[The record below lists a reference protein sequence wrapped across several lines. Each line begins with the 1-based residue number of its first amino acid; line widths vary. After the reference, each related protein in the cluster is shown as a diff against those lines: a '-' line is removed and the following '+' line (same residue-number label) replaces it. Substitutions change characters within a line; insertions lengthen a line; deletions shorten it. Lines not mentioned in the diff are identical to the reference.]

1 MTSRHPLTW
10 AVVSLHAGVLLAWS
24 WLRHQHFGSHAFD
37 LGAYHNVFW
46 HQAFR
51 GVAWNGVEHM
61 HQWSAHLEVGL
72 MVLWAPYRVWASPFW
87 LFALQGLAS
96 VGAGLV
102 LDAHVRQ
109 VSGKP
114 LLASVAVAAMLCTP
128 QLLFAQIYDFHSI
141 MLCVF
146 PMALVAFGI
155 ERDSPWRVV
164 LGAALACSL
173 REQMGLVVAMAGLAW
188 ALRHTGRR
196 AWGAGLAVAG
206 LSLFAAEV
214 LWLIPSFGTGEQ
226 FRYVSQ
232 YQRVGGSP
240 GAALTMAL
248 TRPLHFLG
256 LAVEGGR
263 WQYLIKLAAG
273 AVPLVL
279 LSLRSVRRFAWP
291 LLLAAP
297 LLMVQLLSDREA
309 VWSVRFQYGAPVV
322 ALISAAAGLAMSS
335 LAPRLAMTLA
345 LGWLAVNVGY
355 AGLRWAPYAAFKSG
369 PADFAF
375 EGSPRAKALE
385 EAFALISDDASVS
398 AQDHL
403 VPHLANREQIHQWPD
418 GESVDE
424 YVVLDEAG
432 VPGDLAVEATMAAQA
447 GARRLR
453 ESADYERVFDREGV
467 LVLKRRAFSR
477 SSEEKSP

>member
-1 MTSRHPLTW
+1 MSVH
-10 AVVSLHAGVLLAWS
+10 AVVLLAWS
-24 WLRHQHFGSHAFD
+24 WLRHQHFGSHALD
-37 LGAYHNVFW
+37 LGAYQNVFW

-51 GVAWNGVEHM
+51 GIAWNGVEHM

-72 MVLWAPYRVWASPFW
+72 LGLWVPYRVWASPFW
-87 LFALQGLAS
+87 LFVLQGAAS
-96 VGAGLV
+96 AGAGLV
-102 LDAHVRQ
+102 LDVHVRR

-146 PMALVAFGI
+146 PLALVAWGI
-155 ERDSPWRVV
+155 ECDSPWRVV

-188 ALRHTGRR
+188 ALRHGGRR

-214 LWLIPSFGTGEQ
+214 LWLIPSFGTGGQ
-226 FRYVSQ
+226 FRYISQ
-232 YQRVGGSP
+232 YQRLGGSP
-240 GAALTMAL
+240 GAALTMAA

-256 LAVEGGR
+256 LTVEGGR
-263 WQYLIKLAAG
+263 WQYVLKLAAG
-273 AVPLVL
+273 AGPLVL

-297 LLMVQLLSDREA
+297 LLLVQLLSDREA
-309 VWSVRFQYGAPVV
+309 VWSVRYQYGAPVV
-322 ALISAAAGLAMSS
+322 ALLAAAAGLSASS

-355 AGLRWAPYAAFKSG
+355 AGLRWAPYASFKGG
-369 PADFAF
+369 PGDFAF

-398 AQDHL
+398 AQDGL

-418 GESVDE
+418 GETVDE

-432 VPGDLAVEATMAAQA
+432 VSGDMPVETTLAVRA

-453 ESADYERVFDREGV
+453 ASADYERVFDREGV
-467 LVLKRRAFSR
+467 LLLKNVLVPLT
-477 SSEEKSP
+477 SEAP

>member
-10 AVVSLHAGVLLAWS
+10 AVVSVHAAVLLAWS

-37 LGAYHNVFW
+37 LGAYQNVFW

-51 GVAWNGVEHM
+51 GIAWNGVEHM
-61 HQWSAHLEVGL
+61 HQWSAHLELGL
-72 MVLWAPYRVWASPFW
+72 WVLWLPYRVWASPFW
-87 LFALQGLAS
+87 LFALQALAS

-146 PMALVAFGI
+146 PMALVAWGI

-164 LGAALACSL
+164 LGAVLACSL
-173 REQMGLVVAMAGLAW
+173 REQMGLVVAMAGGAW
-188 ALRHTGRR
+188 ALRHEGRR
-196 AWGAGLAVAG
+196 AWGVGLAVAG
-206 LSLFAAEV
+206 CSLFVAEV
-214 LWLIPSFGTGEQ
+214 LWLIPSFGTGGQ
-226 FRYVSQ
+226 FRYVAQ
-232 YQRVGGSP
+232 YQRLGGSP
-240 GAALTMAL
+240 GAAAVMAV
-248 TRPLHFLG
+248 TRPFHFIG
-256 LAVEGGR
+256 LALEGGR
-263 WQYLIKLAAG
+263 WLYLVKLAAG
-273 AVPLVL
+273 AVPLVV

-297 LLMVQLLSDREA
+297 LVLVQLLSDREA
-309 VWSVRFQYGAPVV
+309 VWSVRYQYGAPVV
-322 ALISAAAGLAMSS
+322 ALIAAAAGLSLS
-335 LAPRLAMTLA
+335 GLAPRLAMSLA

-355 AGLRWAPYAAFKSG
+355 AGLRWAPYASFKGG
-369 PADFAF
+369 PADFSF

-385 EAFALISDDASVS
+385 EALALIPADASVS
-398 AQDHL
+398 AQDVL

-418 GESVDE
+418 GEGVDE

-432 VPGDLAVEATMAAQA
+432 VPGDQPVDLTLAVDA

-453 ESADYERVFDREGV
+453 ASPDYERVFDGAGV
-467 LVLKRRAFSR
+467 LVLRKVSW
-477 SSEEKSP
+477 P